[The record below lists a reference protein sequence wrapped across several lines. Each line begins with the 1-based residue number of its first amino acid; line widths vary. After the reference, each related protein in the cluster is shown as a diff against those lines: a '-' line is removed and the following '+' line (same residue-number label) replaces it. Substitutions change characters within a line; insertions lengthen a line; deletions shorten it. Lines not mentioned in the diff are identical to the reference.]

1 LYFISLRK
9 ETNKILFMK
18 ILPTM
23 LLVEDQKE
31 EEKIGSI
38 IIPTT
43 LKVDQVKGEVKFTG
57 KGTPDMEMIYEVG
70 DTVVYMPKT
79 GREVEVDGKKMRL
92 MDIREVLFAI

>member
-1 LYFISLRK
+1 
-9 ETNKILFMK
+9 MK

-31 EEKIGSI
+31 EEKTVSGI

-43 LKVDQVKGEVKFTG
+43 SKVEQMKGGVKFTG

-70 DTVVYMPKT
+70 DVVVYMPKT
-79 GREVEVDGKKMRL
+79 GREVEVDGKKLRL
-92 MDIREVLFAI
+92 MDIREVLFAV